1 MIKYFSINKFIER
14 RFILTRHSR
23 EYSVT
28 DVYHI
33 IIKGIDGQDI
43 FYDDIDKNIFLKHL
57 LETKLK
63 FFYKIY
69 AYCLMSNHVHIVLS
83 VEDSLLSKSIQ
94 SLTIKYAH
102 YFNKKYKR
110 SGPFVQNRFNSKI
123 VENQRYFL
131 EVCRYVHRNPENAGF
146 EKTQNYKWSSYKEY
160 IIPSKSKLVDKN
172 VLLHYFNNSIDNF
185 VKFTSFNEFSLTDE
199 YNELINYAEF
209 ELIDKLSDNDI
220 IKTIMKRFNL
230 SDSSD
235 IPNFFRQKNE
245 QDLKILISSLKQ
257 IKGINKSQIARII
270 RISRRQI
277 EKYW

>member
-1 MIKYFSINKFIER
+1 M
-14 RFILTRHSR
+14 TRHSR
-23 EYSVT
+23 EYSIT

-43 FYDDIDKNIFLKHL
+43 FYDDNDKNIFLQHL
-57 LETKLK
+57 SETKLK

-69 AYCLMSNHVHIVLS
+69 AYCLMSNHVHLVLS
-83 VEDSLLSKSIQ
+83 VEDSLLSKSLQ

-123 VENQRYFL
+123 IENQRYFL

-146 EKTQNYKWSSYKEY
+146 EKTQIYKWSSYKEY
-160 IIPSKSKLVDKN
+160 ITPSQSKLVDKKI
-172 VLLHYFNNSIDNF
+172 LLHYFNNSVDNF
-185 VKFTSFNEFSLTDE
+185 VKYTSFNEFSLTDE

-209 ELIDKLSDNDI
+209 ELMDKLSDSDI
-220 IKTIMKRFNL
+220 IKIVMKHFGI

-235 IPNFFRQKNE
+235 IPCFFKQKNE
-245 QDLKILISSLKQ
+245 HEFKELISSLKQ
-257 IKGINKSQIARII
+257 IKGTNKTQIARII
-270 RISRRQI
+270 RISRRQM

>member
-131 EVCRYVHRNPENAGF
+131 EVCRYVHRNPENEGF

-172 VLLHYFNNSIDNF
+172 ILLHYFNNSIDNF

-220 IKTIMKRFNL
+220 IKAIMKRFNI